1 MKILWFTGIC
11 YYPLLRLGC
20 CFDADLGIQ
29 VHGLP
34 RFQMN
39 QSGFFIRQI
48 QIGVRKPGI
57 RLDAKEV
64 LSDAFRIEHPMLE
77 KARSAE

>member
-1 MKILWFTGIC
+1 MKILWFTGDLLL
-11 YYPLLRLGC
+11 PLAPPRVLFL
-20 CFDADLGIQ
+20 DADLGIQ

-48 QIGVRKPGI
+48 QIGRVRKPGI

-64 LSDAFRIEHPMLE
+64 LSDAFV
-77 KARSAE
+77 